1 MNKAEGLGLYSSE
14 KNIYKGYWHNDLPHG
29 EGHEIYS
36 RISQYA
42 GNFKNGK
49 KNGNGRYQWNLI

>member
-36 RISQYA
+36 RIS
-42 GNFKNGK
+42 
-49 KNGNGRYQWNLI
+49 